1 LACQSYRPARQ
12 RSGRRG
18 HASHP
23 HSTKF
28 IQVDIEPDE
37 IGSNYPVAV
46 GIVADAP
53 RARAIAAMA
62 EEWYTEFAPQMTSK
76 RSY

>member
-1 LACQSYRPARQ
+1 
-12 RSGRRG
+12 
-18 HASHP
+18 
-23 HSTKF
+23 
-28 IQVDIEPDE
+28 
-37 IGSNYPVAV
+37 VAV

-53 RARAIAAMA
+53 RARAIAAMT